1 MMHGGRVR
9 RNPAEYHHPMDRVT
23 WRDRLR
29 YAFDEFMGRGTIAL
43 ILGLFAIS
51 ILLIVLVAGVVWAGG
66 FASDLDL
73 PTLLRYGLLRTLD
86 PGTMGGDQGTPG
98 FLLSMFAIT
107 LGGIFVISTLIG
119 ILNTGLEA
127 KLADLRKGRSR
138 VIERDHTVILGWSQ
152 QLHTVVSEIVAADQN
167 QPHRSIVILAD
178 RDKVEMEDE
187 IRGRVGPTGRTK
199 IVCRSGSPMDVDD
212 LRIPSLGTARA
223 IVVLAPEGAEP
234 DADVIKSIL
243 AITNHPDRRSEPYHI
258 VAEIRDRANVD
269 VARMV
274 GRDEVELIL
283 SEEVISRITAQT
295 CRQSGLSVV
304 YAELLDFAGDEIY
317 LTERPALV
325 GQAFGDTLGRFVD
338 ASVIGLLPAGGT
350 PRLNPPS
357 ETVLGP
363 GDRLIVIAADDDRIH
378 LSDGPGIAVDERLLR
393 QAAPREPVPERTLV
407 LGWNHRAPA
416 IIRELDVY
424 VPEGSE
430 TLVVAVGVGAE
441 GEIAGLETR
450 LRAQRVAVRAGD
462 PSDRAVLD
470 ALGVESF
477 DHIIVLCS
485 DTLDPSRADA
495 RTLVTLLHLRD
506 IAARLERDFSIVSE
520 MLDLRDR
527 ALAEVARADDFIVSD
542 RLISLMIAQVAE
554 TKHLNAVFGDLLDPA
569 GSEIYLKPAGD
580 YVALGS
586 ALPFAAVIEAAR
598 RRGEIAFGYRLAAA
612 ADDATAAYGVRVN
625 PPKSAE
631 IAFAAADRVIVLAE
645 D

>member
-1 MMHGGRVR
+1 M
-9 RNPAEYHHPMDRVT
+9 T

-29 YAFDEFMGRGTIAL
+29 YRFDEFMGRGTIAL

-51 ILLIVLVAGVVWAGG
+51 LLLIISVAFVVWATGV
-66 FASDLDL
+66 ATDLDF
-73 PTLLRYGLLRTLD
+73 PTLLRFGLLRTLD
-86 PGTMGGDQGTPG
+86 PGTMGGDQGTAG
-98 FLLSMFAIT
+98 FLLAMFGIT

-119 ILNTGLEA
+119 ILNTGLEG
-127 KLADLRKGRSR
+127 KLAELRKGRSR

-152 QLHTVVSEIVAADQN
+152 QIHTVISEIVAANEN
-167 QPHRSIVILAD
+167 QPRRSIVILAD

-187 IRGRVGPTGRTK
+187 IRARVGTTGRTK

-212 LRIPSLGTARA
+212 LRIPSLSSARA
-223 IVVLAPEGAEP
+223 IVVLAPEGDEP

-243 AITNHPDRRSEPYHI
+243 AITNHPDRRTEPYHI
-258 VAEIRDRANVD
+258 VAEIRDRANVE

-274 GRDEVELIL
+274 GRDEVELIM

-317 LTERPALV
+317 LSEEPSLV
-325 GQAFGDTLGRFVD
+325 GRSFGESLSAYAD

-350 PRLNPPS
+350 PHLNPPS
-357 ETVLGP
+357 ATVIGP
-363 GDRLIVIAADDDRIH
+363 GDRLIVIAADDDQIH
-378 LSDGPGIAVDERLLR
+378 LTSGPAVELDESVLR
-393 QAAPREPVPERTLV
+393 QASAREPVPERTLV

-416 IIRELDVY
+416 ILRELDAY

-430 TLVVAVGVGAE
+430 TVVVATGGAV
-441 GEIAGLETR
+441 ATDVPRLEAR
-450 LRAQRVAVRAGD
+450 LRAQRIAHRSGD

-470 ALGVESF
+470 DLAAETF
-477 DHIIVLCS
+477 DHIIVLCY

-495 RTLVTLLHLRD
+495 RTLITLLHLRD
-506 IAARLERDFSIVSE
+506 IASRLDRDFSIVSE

-554 TKHLNAVFGDLLDPA
+554 SKHLNAVFDDLLDPE

-580 YVALGS
+580 YVALGT
-586 ALPFAAVIEAAR
+586 AVPFAAVIEAAR
-598 RRGEIAFGYRLAAA
+598 RRGEAAFGYRIFARAEEAAA
-612 ADDATAAYGVRVN
+612 SYGVSVN
-625 PPKSAE
+625 PAKGDRVT
-631 IAFAAADRVIVLAE
+631 FTAADRVIVLAE